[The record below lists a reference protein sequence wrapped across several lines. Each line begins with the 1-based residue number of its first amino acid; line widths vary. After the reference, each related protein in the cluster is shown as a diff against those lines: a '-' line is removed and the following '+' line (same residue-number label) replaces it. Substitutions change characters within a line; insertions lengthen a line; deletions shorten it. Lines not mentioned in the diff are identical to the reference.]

1 MEEMVLDI
9 PALISPEER
18 LRLESPISEEEVKK
32 AIWSLHSDKAP
43 GPDGFPTCFYRTFW
57 SLIKKY
63 LMHLISWMEKGNM
76 GGATNSTFL
85 ALIPKE
91 PNPTSIKKF

>member
-1 MEEMVLDI
+1 MEEMTSDI
-9 PALISPEER
+9 PSLIRPQEKIK
-18 LRLESPISEEEVKK
+18 LESPILEEEVRKS
-32 AIWSLHSDKAP
+32 IWSLHSDKAP
-43 GPDGFPTCFYRTFW
+43 GPDGFPICFYRFFW

-63 LMHLISWMEKGNM
+63 LMHLISWLEKGNM

-91 PNPTSIKKF
+91 PNPSSIKNF